1 MRICFDLD
9 GVICELRANGESYAE
24 LKPINGAV
32 EKLTKLK
39 AAGHTIVISTGRHM
53 KTCQGNVG
61 LVLAR
66 QGQVTLEW
74 LARHGI
80 PYDEI
85 YFGKPWADVYVD
97 DNALRFTSWDD
108 IAEDAS
114 DLPEQNEIAT
124 ARHSRLLKG

>member
-9 GVICELRANGESYAE
+9 GVICELRTNGESYAD
-24 LKPINGAV
+24 LKPVSGAV
-32 EKLTKLK
+32 EKLKALK
-39 AAGHTIVISTGRHM
+39 AAGHTIIINTGRHM

-66 QGQVTLEW
+66 QGQVTLAW
-74 LARHGI
+74 LARYGI

-97 DNALRFTSWDD
+97 DNAHRFTCWDD
-108 IAEDAS
+108 IGADAQG
-114 DLPEQNEIAT
+114 LPEQNETAT
-124 ARHSRLLKG
+124 AHRAQTLS

>member
-1 MRICFDLD
+1 
-9 GVICELRANGESYAE
+9 
-24 LKPINGAV
+24 
-32 EKLTKLK
+32 
-39 AAGHTIVISTGRHM
+39 M